1 MLLDKGMNTMPHILC
16 EGPQHRHHLLSS
28 SISLFSLFP
37 YMRSINPNHTWSCL
51 QLKLLSLKLSYPS
64 HQLPFFYCCS
74 LPHNN
79 YTIFMICCNWSIN
92 PNHTWSCLKLKLFF
106 LKLSYPSHQLPSFY
120 CCSLPHN
127 NYSTFIICCKCSI
140 NPNHTLS
147 CLQLKLF
154 FLIPTPIAFFYIVAL
169 FLPTII
175 TFLWYVVTIW
185 YTSNNH
191 YEHFT
196 RTWSHKLGGE
206 GGVLSILKERNTSK

>member
-64 HQLPFFYCCS
+64 HQLPF
-74 LPHNN
+74 
-79 YTIFMICCNWSIN
+79 
-92 PNHTWSCLKLKLFF
+92 
-106 LKLSYPSHQLPSFY
+106 FY